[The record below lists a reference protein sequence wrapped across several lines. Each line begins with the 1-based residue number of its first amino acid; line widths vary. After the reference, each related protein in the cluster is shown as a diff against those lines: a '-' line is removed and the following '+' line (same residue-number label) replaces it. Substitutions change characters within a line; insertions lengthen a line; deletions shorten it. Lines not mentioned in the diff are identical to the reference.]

1 MYLHTILSG
10 LLHIMKTT
18 PHIMRNFKKSP
29 YKTVAAFHT
38 LAIMYNI
45 LIKKLHC
52 FILILPF
59 KRNTLTHMYRL
70 IDETSVLNMEK

>member
-18 PHIMRNFKKSP
+18 PHIMRHFKKSP

-45 LIKKLHC
+45 LIKKV
-52 FILILPF
+52 
-59 KRNTLTHMYRL
+59 TLLYSDFGL
-70 IDETSVLNMEK
+70 SNEIP